1 MVTMLEIETTINGQ
15 KIISKISPE
24 TILVDFIRNQLG
36 FTGTK
41 KSCEMQICGSC
52 TVLLDG
58 EPVSSCCTLAYEIN
72 NREVL
77 TIEGV
82 ADNGS
87 FHPVQ
92 QAFLDEYG
100 LQCGFCTPGMVL
112 TTISLLNYNPN
123 PSEETIKAHIG
134 NSLCRCTGYYPIL
147 NAVKAATKLVKENGK
162 S

>member
-1 MVTMLEIETTINGQ
+1 MMTMLEIETTING
-15 KIISKISPE
+15 KKVNSKISPE
-24 TILVDFIRNQLG
+24 TTLVDFIRNQLG

-58 EPVSSCCTLAYEIN
+58 EPVSSCCTLAYEID
-72 NREVL
+72 NRDVL

-82 ADNGS
+82 ANNGS

-92 QAFLDEYG
+92 RAFLDEYG

-112 TTISLLNYNPN
+112 TTISLLNNNPN
-123 PSEETIKAHIG
+123 PSEETIKAYIG
-134 NSLCRCTGYYPIL
+134 NNLCRCTGYYPIL
-147 NAVKAATKLVKENGK
+147 NAVKTAIKLINNNENN
-162 S
+162 